1 MNKHSITRGKDYSI
15 VVSSSCTIEINNT
28 AQMKKLIAFALVAL
42 FSLAF
47 ELPSENFDLE
57 EGLVAYYSFNAC
69 DASDDSGNG
78 SDGILYGAPGCHCG
92 VDDDALLLDGED
104 DYIEFEGY
112 VNRFFNSSDLTI
124 SFYIKPT
131 RHSAFP
137 LSLLSKR
144 EQCDSIHQLD
154 IRLNQ
159 ALHEVQTDFRASP
172 YVYYRNLEA
181 ADAGP
186 GWFQFT
192 LVREG
197 QRAYTYINGNLRGQ
211 ARRCSAVDISND
223 ALLAF
228 ANSPCLAGGRVQR
241 FKGALDELRIY
252 DRALSP
258 AEVAGLYRRFPVE
271 LAEID
276 CVSMLPENL
285 SPPAS
290 RPAESGY
297 LCAAN

>member
-1 MNKHSITRGKDYSI
+1 MKH
-15 VVSSSCTIEINNT
+15 
-28 AQMKKLIAFALVAL
+28 LIALALVVL
-42 FSLAF
+42 FPLAF
-47 ELPSENFDLE
+47 DFPSENFDLE

-69 DASDDSGNG
+69 DARDDSGNG
-78 SDGILYGAPGCHCG
+78 SDGVLYGQPGCHCG

-112 VNRFFNSSDLTI
+112 VNRFFNTSDFTI

-131 RHSAFP
+131 RQSAFP
-137 LSLLSKR
+137 LSLFSKR
-144 EQCDSIHQLD
+144 EQCDSNHLLD

-159 ALHEVQTDFRASP
+159 ALQEVQTDFRASEFN
-172 YVYYRNLEA
+172 YYRNLEA
-181 ADAGP
+181 QTDGP

-197 QRAYTYINGNLRGQ
+197 QKAYTYINGNLRGQ
-211 ARRCSAVDISND
+211 ARRCSAVDISNE
-223 ALLAF
+223 ALLSF
-228 ANSPCLAGGRVQR
+228 ANSPCLHEGRMLR

-252 DRALSP
+252 DRALTP
-258 AEVAGLYRRFPVE
+258 AEVAGLYQRFPVE

-285 SPPAS
+285 TPPGS
-290 RPAESGY
+290 RPAESRY
-297 LCAAN
+297 LCAAK

>member
-1 MNKHSITRGKDYSI
+1 
-15 VVSSSCTIEINNT
+15 
-28 AQMKKLIAFALVAL
+28 MKNLIAFVVVVS
-42 FSLAF
+42 FSLSF
-47 ELPSENFDLE
+47 EFPSANLDLE
-57 EGLVAYYSFNAC
+57 KGLVAYYSFNAC
-69 DASDDSGNG
+69 DARDDSGNG
-78 SDGILYGAPGCHCG
+78 SDGVLYGAPGCHCG
-92 VDDDALLLDGED
+92 VDDDALLLDGQD

-112 VNRFFNSSDLTI
+112 VNRFFNTSDLTI

-137 LSLLSKR
+137 QSLLSKR
-144 EQCDSIHQLD
+144 EQCDSVRLLD

-159 ALHEVQTDFRASP
+159 ALQEVQTDFRASEFI
-172 YVYYRNLEA
+172 YYRNLEA
-181 ADAGP
+181 QKEDS

-211 ARRCSAVDISND
+211 ARRCSAVDISNE
-223 ALLAF
+223 ALLSF
-228 ANSPCLAGGRVQR
+228 GNSPCLHGGRVQR

-252 DRALSP
+252 DRALTP

-276 CVSMLPENL
+276 CVSMTPDFLPQ
-285 SPPAS
+285 PPS
-290 RPAESGY
+290 RPAESTY
-297 LCAAN
+297 LCAAK